1 MIIPIEQLDSVT
13 LTHIIE
19 AFVLREG
26 TDYGDGAAFSLAEKV
41 EQVRQQLLSGE
52 AVITWSEKHDSVN
65 IIPRSQLQPTV
76 VH

>member
-13 LTHIIE
+13 LTRIIE

-26 TDYGDGAAFSLAEKV
+26 TDYGENHFSLADKV
-41 EQVRQQLLSGE
+41 EQVRQQLLKGE
-52 AVITWSEKHDSVN
+52 VVITWSEQHDSVN